1 MVNENIKNVIRQ
13 RMERTAEA
21 LRNNCMEAYVVA
33 DEKEA
38 KAKVE
43 ELLFEGAAIG
53 VGGGLLFTTPFA
65 RKYDVVVSP
74 TVNNEGGCSVYFSM
88 RF

>member
-43 ELLFEGAAIG
+43 AS
-53 VGGGLLFTTPFA
+53 
-65 RKYDVVVSP
+65 R
-74 TVNNEGGCSVYFSM
+74 
-88 RF
+88 